1 MAGRKER
8 RDSSSQLLQ
17 ELETLSQSL
26 YQSQSNRRRA
36 NSLALPRSADS
47 LPAPVIG
54 PRITEGTARSDR
66 HSRSFR
72 LISIS
77 PWRSRPKPPTE
88 PGDSIHVDDQ
98 HHHAPPNSQ
107 HQSRP
112 GDGDRKGI
120 WNWKPLRAL
129 SHLGMQRLGC
139 LFSVEV
145 IAVHGLPA
153 SLNGLR
159 LSVSVRKKEAKDGAV
174 QTMPSR
180 ALQGSADFDE
190 TLFIKCHLYCSG
202 GVGMGKPLKFEPRP
216 FLISTLAVDAPE
228 LDFGK
233 NIVDLSL
240 LVLDSIEKSLE
251 GVRVR
256 QWDTS
261 LKLSGKAKG
270 GELVLRLGFQ
280 IMEDGGVGIYS
291 QTEAVRSNKE
301 KDSSYSV
308 ARKQSK
314 SSFSIMSP
322 RFTRSDPSK
331 NPQKG
336 SSSGS
341 AKDLKGID
349 ESRLD
354 ESGPPIP
361 VHEPEPE
368 SKMQDLDLPE
378 FEVID
383 MGIQIQGEGGR
394 AEEDEGKSEDALEA
408 TSVSS
413 EVVKEVMNDRDRR
426 ASLTELDSISRQIK
440 ALESTLTED
449 EINSLNMA
457 RGTKTQQLDAE
468 EETVTR
474 EFLQMLE
481 LEDDDEHKY
490 VKPEHVTSPKS
501 EPAQGTGDEAK
512 MLLSD
517 LGKSLGPVV
526 QTRDGGYLASMN
538 PFNVVVER
546 KETPKLVMQISRPHI
561 LQHQKLASGF
571 EVFQIL
577 ASMDLEEWSRKLFSL
592 TAMDELMGKSAEQIA
607 FEGIASAIISGRN
620 KEGAS
625 SSAAKSIALVK
636 KMATAMSEGR
646 EERMSTG
653 IWFVKDDPVTIEEI
667 LAFSLQKME
676 AMSVEALKIQADM
689 AEEEAPFEFSPHLG
703 KDDSNHNNLLDSA
716 ISPENWEKNCSSD
729 TTMTML
735 VILQLR
741 DPLRSLEAVGAPMM
755 VVVQAAIVEKGG
767 EAEGWRFK
775 VTSLHLG
782 ALKLR
787 SGGMRSVWDG
797 EKQKLTAKQWLVAYG
812 LGKAGRKT
820 KPVQAKGTQDL
831 LCSLS
836 SRVVADMWLKAMRN
850 PDVKVKTSSI

>member
-1 MAGRKER
+1 MAARKDG
-8 RDSSSQLLQ
+8 RDSSSQLVQ

-36 NSLALPRSADS
+36 NSLVLARPADS
-47 LPAPVIG
+47 LPAPVNG
-54 PRITEGTARSDR
+54 PRITEGTARSNR
-66 HSRSFR
+66 HSRSSRF
-72 LISIS
+72 ISIS
-77 PWRSRPKPPTE
+77 PWRSRPKPQTE
-88 PGDSIHVDDQ
+88 LGDSIDVDDQ
-98 HHHAPPNSQ
+98 HHHPPPKSQ
-107 HQSRP
+107 HP
-112 GDGDRKGI
+112 GERKGI

-129 SHLGMQRLGC
+129 SHIGMQRLGC

-159 LSVSVRKKEAKDGAV
+159 LSVAVRKKDAKDGAV

-180 ALQGSADFDE
+180 VLQGSADFDE
-190 TLFIKCHLYCSG
+190 TLFIKCHLFCSG
-202 GVGMGKPLKFEPRP
+202 GVGTGKPLKFEPRP
-216 FLISTLAVDAPE
+216 FLISTLATDAPE
-228 LDFGK
+228 LDFGR
-233 NIVDLSL
+233 NMVDLSL
-240 LVLDSIEKSLE
+240 LVQDSIEKSLE

-280 IMEDGGVGIYS
+280 IMEDAGVGIYS
-291 QTEAVRSNKE
+291 QAEAVRSNKE

-308 ARKQSK
+308 ARKQTK

-322 RFTRSDPSK
+322 RVTRSDPSK
-331 NPQKG
+331 NLQKG

-341 AKDLKGID
+341 AKDLKGTD
-349 ESRLD
+349 DSRLD
-354 ESGPPIP
+354 ESGPSSP
-361 VHEPEPE
+361 VQKSEPE

-383 MGIQIQGEGGR
+383 MGIQIQE
-394 AEEDEGKSEDALEA
+394 EGKRAKKDEVNSEDATEA

-413 EVVKEVMNDRDRR
+413 EVVKEVTHDRDHHV
-426 ASLTELDSISRQIK
+426 ALTELDSISRQIK
-440 ALESTLTED
+440 ALESVMTDD
-449 EINSLNMA
+449 EIA
-457 RGTKTQQLDAE
+457 QGQKTQQLDAE

-490 VKPEHVTSPKS
+490 VKPGHVASPKS
-501 EPAQGTGDEAK
+501 EAAQGTGDEAK
-512 MLLSD
+512 VLLSD

-546 KETPKLVMQISRPHI
+546 KEIPKLVMQISRPHI
-561 LQHQKLASGF
+561 LQYQKLASGF
-571 EVFQIL
+571 EVFQRL
-577 ASMDLEEWSRKLFSL
+577 ASMELEEWSCKLLSL

-625 SSAAKSIALVK
+625 SSAAKSIAIVK
-636 KMATAMSEGR
+636 KMATATSEGR
-646 EERMSTG
+646 NERISTG
-653 IWFVKDDPVTIEEI
+653 IWFVKDDPVTMEEI

-703 KDDSNHNNLLDSA
+703 KDDPNHNNLLDSA
-716 ISPENWEKNCSSD
+716 ISPENWGKNCSSD
-729 TTMTML
+729 ATMTML
-735 VILQLR
+735 MIIQLR
-741 DPLRSLEAVGAPMM
+741 DPLRSLEAVGKPMM
-755 VVVQAAIVEKGG
+755 VVVQAAKVEKG
-767 EAEGWRFK
+767 EQDEGWRFK
-775 VTSLHLG
+775 VTSLHVG

-797 EKQKLTAKQWLVAYG
+797 EKQRLTAKQWLVDYG
-812 LGKAGRKT
+812 LGKPGRKT

-836 SRVVADMWLKAMRN
+836 SRVVADMWLEPMRN
-850 PDVKVKTSSI
+850 PDVKLKTNTK